1 MINVELRSFIKP
13 EKYKELI
20 EKYNNIL
27 HTEKQI
33 SYFFNSNEDLRFMK
47 TKRYSEICIKE
58 GNMHDD
64 IKKEK
69 NVKIDSK
76 YNENMSYILNNLGYI
91 PQVKWFRTRSN
102 ASLEFGIDLF
112 LDYTVGYGYIIEV
125 SKNIED
131 SSKADITKIELGNFL
146 ESLDIDITSKDE
158 FNKKYDEYILNW
170 EKFTERVDENNF
182 LK

>member
-1 MINVELRSFIKP
+1 MIHVEIRSFIKP

-33 SYFFNSNEDLRFMK
+33 SYFFNSKEDLRFMK

-64 IKKEK
+64 IRKEK
-69 NVKIDSK
+69 IVKIDSK
-76 YNENMSYILNNLGYI
+76 YNDDMAYILNDLGYV
-91 PQVKWFRTRSN
+91 PQVKWFRTRSK
-102 ASLEFGIDLF
+102 ATLDFGIDF
-112 LDYTVGYGYIIEV
+112 CLDYTVGYGYIIEV

-131 SSKADITKIELGNFL
+131 NTKYDLTKIELGNFL

-158 FNKKYDEYILNW
+158 FDKKYDEYVLNW
-170 EKFTERVDENNF
+170 ERFTQRVNENSF